1 MAFLDTWAEC
11 VFVRIKSEV
20 NLWWVE
26 WWAAGYCEAS
36 LVWPTAF
43 LDMWAECLY
52 VLRVNVCTMVWSDP
66 MKAMT
71 CWLLWGIPALGT
83 SYSWSQHRVTMSELA
98 YTWCLFEEAT
108 QKFTLEM
115 AQMVLLWTTKNDS
128 SSLLLMPIWK
138 KLLRSSLS
146 KRCKSFYS
154 EQQRTTLTNPKQ
166 TLSLVYFWCLLKKL
180 LRELPSKQRSPFN
193 YERQRTTLTNP
204 KLT

>member
-1 MAFLDTWAEC
+1 MMGGVMSCWVLWGIPGLTNSFSWY
-11 VFVRIKSEV
+11 VSRMFVRIKSEYMY
-20 NLWWVE
+20 NGVE
-26 WWAAGYCEAS
+26 WSYESHDLLTTVRYPCSGHRLFLITAQSNHVRTS
-36 LVWPTAF
+36 LHLMPVW
-43 LDMWAECLY
+43 
-52 VLRVNVCTMVWSDP
+52 R
-66 MKAMT
+66 
-71 CWLLWGIPALGT
+71 
-83 SYSWSQHRVTMSELA
+83 SYSEVYSRNGANGL
-98 YTWCLFEEAT
+98 
-108 QKFTLEM
+108 TLNHQER
-115 AQMVLLWTTKNDS
+115 LS

-180 LRELPSKQRSPFN
+180 LRELPSKQRSPFI